1 MLMLQKLRKLRTN
14 ENVLIAVDV
23 LLHSKSAFMN
33 VFLMAFMIRS
43 SLKDSPVSFLVY
55 CIVRYALIGII
66 SILLLQLIRKHTL
79 LAWRASMF
87 FSVLQII
94 CVLILDSRAP
104 YFPFIIAVFA
114 ACESVLY
121 WRPKMYYD
129 TTEVSDDRRLR
140 FKSMGQIL
148 IEIAKISVPV
158 ILGLIISNSSYRF
171 AANIVLGISLFQ
183 LLLSILFRPT
193 KRQPSQSGSSHTIF
207 DVMHYMLRH
216 VSMRRM
222 IYLSFLR
229 GVIVSSSA
237 YLMIA
242 QINIYRSTNSDLD
255 LGIYTA
261 LASLIA
267 IVVLWVYRH
276 LEHKKEAQKTVLFS
290 LIPPVVL
297 LPIAAIILPGNAVIA
312 IALYVYTQSI
322 VESFLNATLTLVR
335 LQDIMSRHLKNE
347 SYEIEIDSI
356 AGVFLSIGRVVTIS
370 VALALI
376 LAGLDNLLMPF
387 ALVLSFAIFPAIYL
401 TLPSKMWRHD
411 KIEA

>member
-23 LLHSKSAFMN
+23 LLHSKAAFMN

-55 CIVRYALIGII
+55 CIVRYALMGIF
-66 SILLLQLIRKHTL
+66 SILLLRLTRKHTL
-79 LAWRASMF
+79 AAWRTSMV
-87 FSVLQII
+87 FSVFQI
-94 CVLILDSRAP
+94 VSVMVLDSRAA
-104 YFPFIIAVFA
+104 YFPFIMAVFA

-129 TTEVSDDRRLR
+129 TTEVPDDRRLR

-148 IEIAKISVPV
+148 IEFAKISVPIV
-158 ILGLIISNSSYRF
+158 LGIIISNSSYQHT
-171 AANIVLGISLFQ
+171 ANIVLVISLFQ

-193 KRQPSQSGSSHTIF
+193 KRQPRVKTRDHSLL
-207 DVMHYMLRH
+207 DVMNYMLKH
-216 VSMRRM
+216 ESMRKAV
-222 IYLSFLR
+222 YLSLLR
-229 GVIVSSSA
+229 GTLISSAA

-242 QINIYRSTNSDLD
+242 QINVYRSTNSDLD

-261 LASLIA
+261 LASLVA
-267 IVVLWVYRH
+267 IVILWIYRH

-290 LIPPVVL
+290 LTPPVIL
-297 LPIAAIILPGNAVIA
+297 LPIAAIVLPGNPVIA
-312 IALYVYTQSI
+312 IALYVYTQAV
-322 VESFLNATLTLVR
+322 VESFLNSTLSLVR
-335 LQDIMSRHLKNE
+335 MQDIMSRHLKDE

-356 AGVFLSIGRVVTIS
+356 IGVFLSIGRVVTIS
-370 VALALI
+370 VALALVMM
-376 LAGLDNLLMPF
+376 GLDYLLMPF
-387 ALVLSFAIFPAIYL
+387 ALITSFAIFPILYL
-401 TLPSKMWRHD
+401 ALPSRMWRRD